1 MAGLFFACAA
11 SPADD
16 RFHHSGNAS
25 YTRYMEQQHNFDI
38 DHFEQRVERLL
49 SAYSQLR
56 DDYRKLQ
63 TARQAETERNRALQ
77 ERLNGVIERIRALET
92 EADSV

>member
-1 MAGLFFACAA
+1 
-11 SPADD
+11 
-16 RFHHSGNAS
+16 
-25 YTRYMEQQHNFDI
+25 MEQQLNFDI
-38 DHFEQRVERLL
+38 NHFEQRVERLL

-63 TARQAETERNRALQ
+63 TTRQAESERNSALQ
-77 ERLNGVIERIRALET
+77 ERLNGVIERIRALEA